1 MAFLRGLQS
10 WASLCRNA
18 STQAEWGE
26 EKSINT
32 LKKKKSQDF
41 HATNHSNSMIL
52 TLQSLSS
59 SLRFL
64 PRGTDPSRCRVSSGP
79 LVCQLAVAAS
89 NFGGTSMAFPGT
101 LKNPSPCSHD
111 SLYGSNRFFCSKYI
125 SISFLVN
132 MILRGL
138 QFQKKKKIVRKFK
151 QSRRQSR
158 NAHKHPFITNPF
170 HKIWKAF
177 DFGESATCL
186 LGLAVQ
192 LPIANS

>member
-1 MAFLRGLQS
+1 
-10 WASLCRNA
+10 
-18 STQAEWGE
+18 
-26 EKSINT
+26 
-32 LKKKKSQDF
+32 
-41 HATNHSNSMIL
+41 MIL

-101 LKNPSPCSHD
+101 LKKPSPCSHG
-111 SLYGSNRFFCSKYI
+111 SLYGSNQFFSSKYI

-138 QFQKKKKIVRKFK
+138 QFEKKKVRKFK

-158 NAHKHPFITNPF
+158 NAHKHPLITNPF
-170 HKIWKAF
+170 HKISSSLQWAL
-177 DFGESATCL
+177 DFGESATWL

-192 LPIANS
+192 LPIANSWAYSQQ